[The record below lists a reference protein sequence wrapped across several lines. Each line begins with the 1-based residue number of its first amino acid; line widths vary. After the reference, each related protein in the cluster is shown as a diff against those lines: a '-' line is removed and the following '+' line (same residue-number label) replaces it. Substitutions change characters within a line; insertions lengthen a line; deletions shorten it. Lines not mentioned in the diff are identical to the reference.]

1 MTRLPIDRRTFLA
14 GAAAAAALP
23 FSAVLPARAANPRGV
38 PLHGLSAFGEL
49 KYGPDFEAFDY
60 ANPDAPKG
68 GRFAFAVPNWL
79 YNQNPQTFNTLS
91 TFTLR
96 NDAPPRM
103 EITYDTLMTEA
114 LDEPD
119 SIYGLLAESVTIS
132 EDGNAYTFVL
142 RPEARFANDT
152 PVLAR
157 DVAYTML
164 TLAELGHPQ
173 LRLPLASLVAAEVVD
188 ERTVRLVFDG
198 EQSPRN
204 ILTVASS
211 IPIVSADTFAYR
223 EFEGRHS
230 EPIVG
235 SGPYEVSEFD
245 FGRFIE
251 YRRRPD
257 YWAADLP
264 VQRGMDHFDTIR
276 VEFYT
281 ERQVALEAFKKGDLN
296 YREEFTSLTWATA
309 YDFPAVRDGR
319 VVKEV
324 LPGELRPSLRT
335 MALNMRR
342 APFDDERV
350 RRAVNLAFDF
360 EWINGNIFYDAYT
373 RSQSPFMNSDL
384 MATGAP
390 DDAELTLL
398 EPFRELVPA
407 SVFEDAELMP
417 VSDGSGSDRAM
428 LREATRLLR
437 EAGFER
443 DGTAL
448 MRDGKALTLEIL
460 VNAPVFERVLNP
472 YIENLRRIGIEASL
486 RLVDPAQY
494 ANRLDEFDFDMILG
508 AISLTATPTEDS
520 LRSLFHSSTVNDPGA
535 SNWAGIDDPAV
546 DALIRIAGEAIGRD
560 ELRTAVR
567 ALDRVLRANFYLIP
581 SWDSN
586 THRLA
591 WWDVFGRGAKP
602 DYAFPVERLWWWDEG
617 KAAAIGMDR

>member
-1 MTRLPIDRRTFLA
+1 MTGRTMMDRRTFLA
-14 GAAAAAALP
+14 ASAAATALP

-38 PLHGLSAFGEL
+38 ALHGLSAFGEL

-60 ANPDAPKG
+60 ANVDAPKG
-68 GRFAFAVPNWL
+68 GRFAFAVPNWI

-103 EITYDTLMTEA
+103 EITYDTLMTGA

-132 EDGNAYTFVL
+132 EDGNAYTFAL
-142 RPEARFANDT
+142 RPEARFANGA
-152 PVLAR
+152 PVTAR

-164 TLAELGHPQ
+164 TIREVGHPQ
-173 LRLPLASLVAAEVVD
+173 LKLPLNTLVDAEVVD
-188 ERTVRLVFDG
+188 DHTVRLRFDG

-204 ILTVASS
+204 ILTVAAS

-223 EFEGRHS
+223 EFDGRHS

-235 SGPYEVSEFD
+235 SGPYEVGAFD

-264 VQRGMDHFDTIR
+264 AARGIDHFDTIR
-276 VEFYT
+276 IEFYT

-309 YDFPAVRDGR
+309 YDFPAVQDGR

-324 LPGELRPSLRT
+324 LPGELRPSLRV

-350 RRAVNLAFDF
+350 RRAINLAFDF
-360 EWINGNIFYDAYT
+360 EWINENIFYGAYT
-373 RSQSPFMNSDL
+373 RSQSAFMNSDL

-390 DDAELTLL
+390 GADELALL
-398 EPFRELVPA
+398 EPFRELVPP
-407 SVFEDAELMP
+407 SVFE
-417 VSDGSGSDRAM
+417 G
-428 LREATRLLR
+428 
-437 EAGFER
+437 
-443 DGTAL
+443 
-448 MRDGKALTLEIL
+448 
-460 VNAPVFERVLNP
+460 
-472 YIENLRRIGIEASL
+472 RRSC
-486 RLVDPAQY
+486 
-494 ANRLDEFDFDMILG
+494 
-508 AISLTATPTEDS
+508 
-520 LRSLFHSSTVNDPGA
+520 RS
-535 SNWAGIDDPAV
+535 
-546 DALIRIAGEAIGRD
+546 
-560 ELRTAVR
+560 RTAR
-567 ALDRVLRANFYLIP
+567 APTAPCCARRRHCFARRDIRARAP
-581 SWDSN
+581 RWCA
-586 THRLA
+586 TAR
-591 WWDVFGRGAKP
+591 R
-602 DYAFPVERLWWWDEG
+602 
-617 KAAAIGMDR
+617 